1 MGIGKA
7 RDLPQALGYCIK
19 AGLDGYIPAILTA
32 ISLFDVYQQSTL
44 AQSAFQL
51 TEKIAGLT
59 RLDLEATIQKWK
71 NGNWNDESI
80 DSPNVIDAMRGC
92 RASLPIAFTQTSAAR
107 VVSRNYPNI
116 RTKICATM

>member
-1 MGIGKA
+1 MLLLSCSFGMGIGKA

-92 RASLPIAFTQTSAAR
+92 
-107 VVSRNYPNI
+107 
-116 RTKICATM
+116 